1 MTWAHCQL
9 RLSAAVSYLNLL
21 PNSILD
27 KLVHLLAQVS
37 NKGLGPQGTSGLLT
51 FLQLFL
57 QKREAI

>member
-1 MTWAHCQL
+1 MTH
-9 RLSAAVSYLNLL
+9 LNLL

-51 FLQLFL
+51 FLQLLL
-57 QKREAI
+57 Q